1 MYSTRTSMV
10 TNDVELLLAEHKCTI
25 AEVEEIID
33 LMQSSIKE
41 QKKRSQV
48 NFKPVYSLMM
58 YGLTD
63 TFRHEVPAV
72 DIANI
77 NPLKFINVK

>member
-1 MYSTRTSMV
+1 MYSPKISMV

-33 LMQSSIKE
+33 LMQDSIKE

-63 TFRHEVPAV
+63 TFRDKVPAV

-77 NPLKFINVK
+77 DPLKFVNVK

>member
-1 MYSTRTSMV
+1 MYSTKISMV

-33 LMQSSIKE
+33 LMQDSIKE

-63 TFRHEVPAV
+63 TFRDEVPAV

-77 NPLKFINVK
+77 DPLKFINVK

>member
-10 TNDVELLLAEHKCTI
+10 TNDVELLFAEHKCTI

-63 TFRHEVPAV
+63 TFRDEVPAV
-72 DIANI
+72 DITDI
-77 NPLKFINVK
+77 DPLKFINVK

>member
-63 TFRHEVPAV
+63 TFRDEVPAV

-77 NPLKFINVK
+77 DPLKFINIK

>member
-63 TFRHEVPAV
+63 TFRDEVPAV

>member
-41 QKKRSQV
+41 QKRRSQV

-63 TFRHEVPAV
+63 TFRDEVPAV

>member
-1 MYSTRTSMV
+1 MYSTKTSMV

-63 TFRHEVPAV
+63 TFRDEVPAV
-72 DIANI
+72 DIADI
-77 NPLKFINVK
+77 DPLKFINVK

>member
-1 MYSTRTSMV
+1 MV

-25 AEVEEIID
+25 AEVEEILD

-63 TFRHEVPAV
+63 TFRDEVPAV
-72 DIANI
+72 DIADI
-77 NPLKFINVK
+77 DPLKFINVK

>member
-1 MYSTRTSMV
+1 MYSTKVSMV
-10 TNDVELLLAEHKCTI
+10 TNDVELLLAEHKCAI

-33 LMQSSIKE
+33 LMQDSIKE

-63 TFRHEVPAV
+63 AFRDEVPAV
-72 DIANI
+72 DIADI
-77 NPLKFINVK
+77 DPLKFINVK

>member
-25 AEVEEIID
+25 AEAEEIID

-63 TFRHEVPAV
+63 TFRDEVPAV
-72 DIANI
+72 DIADI
-77 NPLKFINVK
+77 DPLKFINVK

>member
-25 AEVEEIID
+25 AEVEEILD

-63 TFRHEVPAV
+63 TFRDEVPAV
-72 DIANI
+72 DIADI
-77 NPLKFINVK
+77 DPLKFINVK

>member
-10 TNDVELLLAEHKCTI
+10 TNDIELLLAEHKCTI
-25 AEVEEIID
+25 AEVEEIFD

-63 TFRHEVPAV
+63 TFRDEVPAV
-72 DIANI
+72 DIADI
-77 NPLKFINVK
+77 DPLKFINVK